1 LDLSKDATFVSWIDF
16 LNFTM
21 YSTFHSVLHGTQRK
35 LLSPTCLKI
44 IIFNGTCRSRMRR
57 PESSPSG

>member
-1 LDLSKDATFVSWIDF
+1 LDLSKDATLVPWINF

-21 YSTFHSVLHGTQRK
+21 YSTFYSVLHETQRK
-35 LLSPTCLKI
+35 LLSPTCPKI
-44 IIFNGTCRSRMRR
+44 IIFSGTCHSRMRR